1 MDDSTLRKGH
11 NGEPHP
17 DDLLTIPEIAKL
29 YGVGREAVRQ
39 WRLKPA
45 AILPFG
51 TKGKLKLYRRADV
64 EAYANSARRL
74 ARLPKPTNPKK

>member
-1 MDDSTLRKGH
+1 MGAM
-11 NGEPHP
+11 G
-17 DDLLTIPEIAKL
+17 
-29 YGVGREAVRQ
+29 RQ